1 MKKILLIILV
11 IIVNKNLKSQHLII
25 TNQNDTIH
33 AKIIELNKLFYSYND
48 LDFNNSKKYISRKF
62 VKTVV
67 PNGPDTLFKITDSLE
82 ISNTLEV
89 NQENTDPTSADY
101 LYRSGYK
108 MMTSRIISITSVI
121 AVVLISN
128 NSRESNILSLMYLG
142 SGVIISTIL
151 DFSAYNNLIK
161 AGEKL
166 SLEQYEQL
174 KKEKMNSTPR

>member
-48 LDFNNSKKYISRKF
+48 LDFDNDKNYISRKF
-62 VKTVV
+62 VKNIV
-67 PNGPDTLFKITDSLE
+67 PNGLDTLFKITDSF
-82 ISNTLEV
+82 NTG
-89 NQENTDPTSADY
+89 PTSADY
-101 LYRSGYK
+101 LYRSGFR
-108 MMTSRIISITSVI
+108 MMTSRIISISSVI
-121 AVVLISN
+121 ASVFAYNGGQNYVFSSIF
-128 NSRESNILSLMYLG
+128 IG

-151 DFSAYNNLIK
+151 DFSAYNNLLK

-166 SLEQYEQL
+166 KLEQYEQL